1 MPKPAALLDSP
12 PERANMNS
20 DTWRGRLAG
29 MPIAT
34 QTDLLLDLLDAELT
48 RAVGTT
54 HGDGGARDNRH
65 APWRRLGVYRHT
77 ADRLHEGLTRA
88 VGLRL
93 PATVFFDQ
101 PTPAS
106 LVAYLLRELLGI
118 DEQTHAPSA
127 QGLTTAAGADSI
139 AIVGMACRLPGG
151 VDSPEALWAMV
162 SEGREAL
169 GGLPDDRGWDL
180 AGLYD
185 PDPDNP
191 GTSYTRNG
199 GFLPGIDR
207 FDAGFFGISP
217 REAGAVDP
225 QQRLML
231 EISWEALERAGL
243 DARTLRGSRTGV
255 FTGVSLQDYGPPWAQ
270 APHDMQGQ
278 MLTGNASGII
288 AGRVSYTFGF
298 EGPALCV
305 DTQCSASLVAVH
317 LAGQSLRT
325 GECDLA
331 LAGGVTV
338 MSSPGMLT
346 EFSRKRGL
354 AADGRCKAF
363 GAGAD
368 GTGWAD
374 GATVLLLERLSD
386 ARRNNHP
393 VLAVVRGSAVNAD
406 GATNG
411 MTAPNGTSQQRLI
424 RQALANAGLRAADV
438 DAVEAHGTGTVLG
451 DPIEAQAI
459 QATYGR
465 SRPPQRPL
473 YLGSLKSNL
482 GHAMAAAGV
491 AGVIKSV
498 QALIG
503 EMLPATLHV
512 EEPTPHVDWSDD
524 AVHLLTDP
532 VPWPRQA
539 GRTRRIAVSAFGIS
553 GTNAH
558 LIIEEAPHGPLDQ
571 LPRPRPAS
579 PESTATD
586 SMATQLA
593 IDTASADLS
602 PPDLDVLP
610 RDTFSFEAAA
620 PLPVVLSGRTAG
632 ALRAAAGRLGEHL
645 AATVGLDLADM
656 AYSLAGR
663 SRFEH
668 RATIVVGA
676 EAPHERLAK
685 ALSALAAGRA
695 ARGLTQGT
703 VRAAVAERRLALLF
717 TGQGS
722 QRPGMGRDLYE
733 TYPVF
738 ADALDEVCT
747 RFDAHLD
754 RPLRRVM
761 FAAAP
766 ADAEAL
772 GRTEYTQPALFAFE
786 TALFRLVTAW
796 GLDPGLLAG
805 HSIGELVAAHVAGV
819 WSLEDAVTMVSARG
833 RLMQSCR
840 SGGAMISIRAGAEA
854 VAASLAGLAGQV
866 EIATVNGPEATVIA
880 GDADLA
886 ERVAAGWQERGV
898 ATRRLTVSHAF
909 HSPHMDDML
918 AEFREVAAGV
928 DYQEPTIPIV
938 STLTGRLDPAELTT
952 PEHWV
957 RHVRQPVRFDAG
969 ARGLRAAGAGAY
981 LELGPDAVLTAL
993 LPACLATGDTTGD
1006 TTDDTTDDAAGHA
1019 AGDAA
1024 GTTAA
1029 PATAPDGGNRT
1040 GGEPVAAAATR
1051 GRRPEAEALL
1061 GALAE
1066 LDVHGVAVDW
1076 RAAGA
1081 GVGRLVELP
1090 TYPFQRRR
1098 HWLDPAVT
1106 IPAPRGAGRAG
1117 AGGASDPASWRY
1129 RTVWRALPDAAATEA
1144 VTAQA
1149 AFPPPLSGR
1158 WPLLVPTTGLDE
1170 ATLTRLSW
1178 LIARLGGEPVAIRLD
1193 GADADRAR
1201 IAAVLAGA
1209 SPDPDVPIGAVVSL
1223 LGLDTSA
1230 HPVHPALSTGFAL
1243 TVALAQALGDA
1254 DVTAPLWLIT
1264 RGAVSTGP
1272 QDPVTSPEQ
1281 AMLWGLGRTL
1291 ALERPGGF
1299 GGLLDLPAEL
1309 DDESLGWFGA
1319 ALTTPGG
1326 EDQSAART
1334 AHLFVPRLVR
1344 VDDADPASTGD
1355 AGAVGSADTW
1365 RPGATVLI
1373 TGGTGALGAR
1383 TARHLATRGA
1393 EHLVLTGRR
1402 GRAAPG
1408 VAELEAELAALG
1420 AKVTITSCDCADA
1433 DALAELLGSLAA
1445 AGTPVTTVVHAAGVA
1460 GPRAALAELDLEQI
1474 AAVVAGKAGGAATL
1488 DALLPADTDLVLFSS
1503 ISAVWGSGNQ
1513 AAYSAANAYLDA
1525 LAEHRRGAGRPTTA
1539 VAFGPWAETGMG
1551 ADPQLRDYLTR
1562 RGLRPLAAGPALR
1575 ALTDAVSA
1583 DEARMV
1589 VVDVDWDRFLP
1600 ALTAARPSHLFDDLP
1615 PSAPAGVD
1623 VAASGGAA
1631 TADIDD
1637 TGDAGEQAA
1646 AAVDYASLPA
1656 AERASALVELVR
1668 SQAAGILGHDSPAD
1682 IDPDR
1687 RFLELGFDSLAS
1699 VQLSRRLA
1707 AATALPLG
1715 PPVVFEH
1722 PTVHDL
1728 AAHLD
1733 TLVVETGPRAALS
1746 VSAGP
1751 VPDLMGAGGG
1761 LAAPLMVPGQQLAA
1775 LMGGLGGPQ
1784 LALGAPAV
1792 GGVRELYRQA
1802 CEDGKFRRGMEL
1814 LRAAARLR
1822 PVFTE
1827 VGEYTGRTTPIQL
1840 AAGPAGTAVVCVP
1853 AMVAPAGPHNFA
1865 RLALHLHGQR
1875 DVYGLSLPGFDDGEP
1890 LPASADLAVD
1900 LLADTV
1906 QRHFGDRSVALA
1918 GYSSGGWLAHAVA
1931 TRIEQRGGR
1940 PTAVLL
1946 LDTWFPEDRIRRN
1959 DIDEELRG
1967 IAVNEQ
1973 AFALMTE
1980 AQVTGQGGYL
1990 DLFEHW
1996 RPGPLDAPVAL
2007 FRAVERM
2014 PEEPEYERDADADA
2028 EPAGPEWDFA
2038 FESVD
2043 VAGDHQTMMNE
2054 FAASTSTA
2062 VHDWL
2067 RGSDPR

>member
-1 MPKPAALLDSP
+1 MPKPAEILDSP

-29 MPIAT
+29 MPSAT

-54 HGDGGARDNRH
+54 HGDGGARGNRH

-101 PTPAS
+101 PTPAA

-118 DEQTHAPSA
+118 DEQTHTPSA

-169 GGLPDDRGWDL
+169 GGLPEDRGWDL
-180 AGLYD
+180 TGLYN
-185 PDPDNP
+185 PDPDSP
-191 GTSYTRNG
+191 GTSYTRHG
-199 GFLPGIDR
+199 GFLAGIDR

-243 DARTLRGSRTGV
+243 DPRTLRGSRTGV
-255 FTGVSLQDYGPPWAQ
+255 FTGVSLQDYGPAWAQ

-278 MLTGNASGII
+278 MLTGNASGVI

-338 MSSPGMLT
+338 MSSPAMLI

-386 ARRNNHP
+386 ARRNNHQ

-424 RQALANAGLRAADV
+424 RQTLANAGLRAADV

-465 SRPPQRPL
+465 SRPPRRPL
-473 YLGSLKSNL
+473 YLGSLKSNI

-498 QALIG
+498 QALAG

-512 EEPTPHVDWSDD
+512 EEPTPHVDWSDG
-524 AVHLLTDP
+524 AVRLLTDP

-558 LIIEEAPHGPLDQ
+558 LIIEEAPHGPLDR

-579 PESTATD
+579 PEGTATD
-586 SMATQLA
+586 PLATQLA

-610 RDTFSFEAAA
+610 RDTFSGETAA

-645 AATVGLDLADM
+645 AATAGLDLADL

-685 ALSALAAGRA
+685 GLSALAAGRG

-703 VRAAVAERRLALLF
+703 VRAAVAQGRLALLF

-722 QRPGMGRDLYE
+722 QRPGLGRDLYE
-733 TYPVF
+733 AYPVF

-747 RFDAHLD
+747 RFDPFLD

-766 ADAEAL
+766 DDAEAL
-772 GRTEYTQPALFAFE
+772 DRTEYTQPALFAFE

-819 WSLEDAVTMVSARG
+819 WTLEDAVTMVSARG

-880 GDADLA
+880 GDAELA
-886 ERVAAGWQERGV
+886 EQVAAGWQERGV

-938 STLTGRLDPAELTT
+938 SMLTGRHDPAELTT

-993 LPACLATGDTTGD
+993 LPACLATV
-1006 TTDDTTDDAAGHA
+1006 DTTDDAAGEA
-1019 AGDAA
+1019 PG
-1024 GTTAA
+1024 GTAT
-1029 PATAPDGGNRT
+1029 PATAPEGGNR
-1040 GGEPVAAAATR
+1040 A
-1051 GRRPEAEALL
+1051 
-1061 GALAE
+1061 
-1066 LDVHGVAVDW
+1066 
-1076 RAAGA
+1076 
-1081 GVGRLVELP
+1081 
-1090 TYPFQRRR
+1090 
-1098 HWLDPAVT
+1098 
-1106 IPAPRGAGRAG
+1106 
-1117 AGGASDPASWRY
+1117 
-1129 RTVWRALPDAAATEA
+1129 
-1144 VTAQA
+1144 
-1149 AFPPPLSGR
+1149 
-1158 WPLLVPTTGLDE
+1158 
-1170 ATLTRLSW
+1170 
-1178 LIARLGGEPVAIRLD
+1178 
-1193 GADADRAR
+1193 
-1201 IAAVLAGA
+1201 
-1209 SPDPDVPIGAVVSL
+1209 
-1223 LGLDTSA
+1223 
-1230 HPVHPALSTGFAL
+1230 
-1243 TVALAQALGDA
+1243 
-1254 DVTAPLWLIT
+1254 
-1264 RGAVSTGP
+1264 
-1272 QDPVTSPEQ
+1272 
-1281 AMLWGLGRTL
+1281 
-1291 ALERPGGF
+1291 
-1299 GGLLDLPAEL
+1299 
-1309 DDESLGWFGA
+1309 
-1319 ALTTPGG
+1319 
-1326 EDQSAART
+1326 
-1334 AHLFVPRLVR
+1334 
-1344 VDDADPASTGD
+1344 
-1355 AGAVGSADTW
+1355 
-1365 RPGATVLI
+1365 
-1373 TGGTGALGAR
+1373 
-1383 TARHLATRGA
+1383 
-1393 EHLVLTGRR
+1393 
-1402 GRAAPG
+1402 
-1408 VAELEAELAALG
+1408 
-1420 AKVTITSCDCADA
+1420 
-1433 DALAELLGSLAA
+1433 
-1445 AGTPVTTVVHAAGVA
+1445 
-1460 GPRAALAELDLEQI
+1460 
-1474 AAVVAGKAGGAATL
+1474 
-1488 DALLPADTDLVLFSS
+1488 
-1503 ISAVWGSGNQ
+1503 
-1513 AAYSAANAYLDA
+1513 
-1525 LAEHRRGAGRPTTA
+1525 
-1539 VAFGPWAETGMG
+1539 
-1551 ADPQLRDYLTR
+1551 
-1562 RGLRPLAAGPALR
+1562 
-1575 ALTDAVSA
+1575 
-1583 DEARMV
+1583 
-1589 VVDVDWDRFLP
+1589 
-1600 ALTAARPSHLFDDLP
+1600 
-1615 PSAPAGVD
+1615 
-1623 VAASGGAA
+1623 
-1631 TADIDD
+1631 
-1637 TGDAGEQAA
+1637 
-1646 AAVDYASLPA
+1646 
-1656 AERASALVELVR
+1656 
-1668 SQAAGILGHDSPAD
+1668 
-1682 IDPDR
+1682 
-1687 RFLELGFDSLAS
+1687 
-1699 VQLSRRLA
+1699 
-1707 AATALPLG
+1707 
-1715 PPVVFEH
+1715 
-1722 PTVHDL
+1722 
-1728 AAHLD
+1728 
-1733 TLVVETGPRAALS
+1733 
-1746 VSAGP
+1746 
-1751 VPDLMGAGGG
+1751 
-1761 LAAPLMVPGQQLAA
+1761 
-1775 LMGGLGGPQ
+1775 
-1784 LALGAPAV
+1784 
-1792 GGVRELYRQA
+1792 
-1802 CEDGKFRRGMEL
+1802 
-1814 LRAAARLR
+1814 
-1822 PVFTE
+1822 
-1827 VGEYTGRTTPIQL
+1827 
-1840 AAGPAGTAVVCVP
+1840 
-1853 AMVAPAGPHNFA
+1853 
-1865 RLALHLHGQR
+1865 
-1875 DVYGLSLPGFDDGEP
+1875 
-1890 LPASADLAVD
+1890 
-1900 LLADTV
+1900 
-1906 QRHFGDRSVALA
+1906 
-1918 GYSSGGWLAHAVA
+1918 
-1931 TRIEQRGGR
+1931 
-1940 PTAVLL
+1940 
-1946 LDTWFPEDRIRRN
+1946 
-1959 DIDEELRG
+1959 
-1967 IAVNEQ
+1967 
-1973 AFALMTE
+1973 
-1980 AQVTGQGGYL
+1980 
-1990 DLFEHW
+1990 
-1996 RPGPLDAPVAL
+1996 
-2007 FRAVERM
+2007 
-2014 PEEPEYERDADADA
+2014 
-2028 EPAGPEWDFA
+2028 
-2038 FESVD
+2038 
-2043 VAGDHQTMMNE
+2043 
-2054 FAASTSTA
+2054 
-2062 VHDWL
+2062 
-2067 RGSDPR
+2067 